1 MQNNFQRP
9 LMLALQAFQA
19 GKPEEADHWAAETLK
34 VNPKS
39 ADALHLRGVV
49 AGIQNR
55 HAQAEA
61 FLRQAVEID
70 KKNHFMYFNLAK
82 ALMEQGKDAHALKW
96 HRKAL
101 ELDPKHDK
109 AWLNYGRSLS
119 NQGEIDGAIAAYD
132 RAIAL
137 NANLAE
143 ACTNKAVC
151 LHQKNADEEALALHD
166 RALALNPGLA
176 EAWSNRGVALNAL
189 KRHDEALAS
198 HERAIELK
206 PDHAEAWNNRGAA
219 LHDLKRHDE
228 ALASYARA
236 IELRADFV
244 EAWNSQGV
252 ALNDLGRHME
262 ALASYARAIEIQPR
276 RAEPWSNQGLAL
288 SALERYDEAMASY
301 ERAIELS
308 PRYAQSHYNRAT
320 LQLLRQDFQAGFRN
334 YRWRWQTKDLVGQG
348 LQTDIP
354 GLMRDSPPGPVL
366 LWAEQGLGDEILYA
380 GMLPQAREVF
390 PQITLSADR
399 RLHPILARSFPG
411 LDLVDR
417 NEPASALAQRAFRFQ
432 APVGD
437 LGDLLGFDKEGF
449 ARTRQ
454 PFLVPDR
461 DKTSAL
467 RARIPFAVGK
477 PVCGIAWRSAN
488 KLIGDAK
495 SIALADLRPLFEAR
509 ELSFV
514 NLQYGNVDE
523 EIRQVA
529 SQSPTQIHQVPDL
542 DVFNDIDGLLAL
554 IDACDVVVTTSNVTA
569 HLAGSIG
576 KRACI
581 LVPFSRGRI
590 WYWHLH
596 DTFSFWYPSLRV
608 IYQEAPNDWSG
619 AIRQAAQWIKEIA

>member
-19 GKPEEADHWAAETLK
+19 GKPEEADHWAAQTLK
-34 VNPKS
+34 LHPKS

-49 AGIQNR
+49 AGIQGR
-55 HAQAEA
+55 HAQAEE
-61 FLRQAVEID
+61 FLRQAVEIE
-70 KKNHFMYFNLAK
+70 KKNHFMFFNLAK

-101 ELDPKHDK
+101 ELDARHDK

-119 NQGEIDGAIAAYD
+119 NQGDIDGAIAAYD
-132 RAIAL
+132 RALAL

-143 ACTNKAVC
+143 VYTNKAGC

-198 HERAIELK
+198 HDRAIELK
-206 PDHAEAWNNRGAA
+206 PDQAEAWNNRGAA

-236 IELRADFV
+236 IALRPDFV

-252 ALNDLGRHME
+252 ALNDLGRHE
-262 ALASYARAIEIQPR
+262 QALASYARAIEIQPEL
-276 RAEPWSNQGLAL
+276 AESWSNRGLAL
-288 SALERYDEAMASY
+288 SALERYEEAMASY
-301 ERAIELS
+301 ARAIELN
-308 PRYAQSHYNRAT
+308 PRYAQSHYNMAT
-320 LQLLRQDFQAGFRN
+320 LQLLRQDFRAGFMN
-334 YRWRWQTKDLVGQG
+334 YRWRWQTKDLSGLG

-354 GLMRDSPPGPVL
+354 GLTRESPPGPVL
-366 LWAEQGLGDEILYA
+366 LWAEQGIGDEVLYA

-399 RLHPILARSFPG
+399 RLHPILTRSFPG

-417 NEPASALAQRAFRFQ
+417 KEHESALAHHAFRFQ

-437 LGDLLGFDKEGF
+437 LGDLLGFDQDEF
-449 ARTRQ
+449 ARTRR

-461 DKTSAL
+461 DKASAL
-467 RARIPFAVGK
+467 RAGALFSAGK

-495 SIALADLRPLFEAR
+495 SIALADFKPLFEAR
-509 ELSFV
+509 DLSFV

-523 EIRQVA
+523 EIRQAA
-529 SQSPTQIHQVPDL
+529 SQSAMQVHQIPGL
-542 DVFNDIDGLLAL
+542 DVFNDIDGLLSL
-554 IDACDVVVTTSNVTA
+554 IEACDVVVTTSNVTA
-569 HLAGSIG
+569 HLAGAIG
-576 KRACI
+576 KRACV
-581 LVPFSRGRI
+581 LVPFARGRI

-608 IYQEAPNDWSG
+608 IYQDTPNDWSG
-619 AIRQAAQWIKEIA
+619 AIRQAAQWIKEIE